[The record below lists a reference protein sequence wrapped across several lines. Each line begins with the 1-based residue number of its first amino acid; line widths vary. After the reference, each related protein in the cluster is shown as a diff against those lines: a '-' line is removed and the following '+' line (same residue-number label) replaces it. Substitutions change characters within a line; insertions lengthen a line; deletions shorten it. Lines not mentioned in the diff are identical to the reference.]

1 MNDIAH
7 TLYTVVQ
14 YVLGFGPTV
23 LLPLVL
29 FFLALFFKVKP
40 AKALRSSLIV
50 GIGFV
55 GIYAIF
61 DILTRNVGPAAQAM
75 VERTGISLPVVD
87 LGWPPL
93 AAITWGSPIAPF
105 VIPLTML
112 INVAMLALNKT
123 RTVDVA
129 MLALNKTRTVDVA
142 MLALNKTRTVD
153 VDMWNYWHFALAG
166 TLVYYSTGSFV
177 LGLSAAAI
185 AAIVVLK
192 LADWSAPLVA
202 KYFGLEGISLPTLSS
217 VVFFPI
223 GLLFDKI
230 IDKIPGVNRIHIDP
244 ENVQKKMG
252 IFGEPMM
259 VGTILGVLLGIIAG
273 YDFKHILLLGISIGG
288 VMFILPRMVRILMEG
303 LLPLSEA
310 IKKYLNAK
318 YPGRDDLFIGLDIA
332 VAVGNPAIIST
343 ALILTP
349 ISVFIAFLLPGNKVL
364 PLGDLAN
371 LAVMASMIVL
381 ACRGNIFRA
390 VITAIPV
397 IVADLWIATKI
408 APFITGMA
416 KDVNFKMAEG
426 SSGQVSSFL
435 DGGNPFRFWLLEIFN
450 GNIVAIGLIPVLALI
465 IYGVFRLTKGTVY
478 A

>member
-61 DILTRNVGPAAQAM
+61 DILTSNVGPAAQAM

-112 INVAMLALNKT
+112 IN
-123 RTVDVA
+123 
-129 MLALNKTRTVDVA
+129 VA

-217 VVFFPI
+217 VVFFPT

-450 GNIVAIGLIPVLALI
+450 GNIIAIGLIPVLALI

>member
-7 TLYTVVQ
+7 NLYTVVQ

-61 DILTRNVGPAAQAM
+61 DILTSNVGPAAQAM

-123 RTVDVA
+123 RTVDV
-129 MLALNKTRTVDVA
+129 
-142 MLALNKTRTVD
+142 
-153 VDMWNYWHFALAG
+153 DMWNYWHFALAG

-177 LGLSAAAI
+177 LGLSAAAT

-244 ENVQKKMG
+244 ENVQKKLG

-450 GNIVAIGLIPVLALI
+450 GNIIAIGLIPVLALI

>member
-1 MNDIAH
+1 MNNIAH

-61 DILTRNVGPAAQAM
+61 DILTSNVGPAAQAM

-112 INVAMLALNKT
+112 IN
-123 RTVDVA
+123 
-129 MLALNKTRTVDVA
+129 VA

-450 GNIVAIGLIPVLALI
+450 GNIIAIGLIPVLALV

>member
-61 DILTRNVGPAAQAM
+61 DILTSNVGPAAQAM

-123 RTVDVA
+123 RTVDV
-129 MLALNKTRTVDVA
+129 
-142 MLALNKTRTVD
+142 
-153 VDMWNYWHFALAG
+153 DMWNYWHFALAG

-185 AAIVVLK
+185 TAIVVLK

-450 GNIVAIGLIPVLALI
+450 GNIIAIGLIPVLALI

>member
-61 DILTRNVGPAAQAM
+61 DILTSNVGPAAQAM

-112 INVAMLALNKT
+112 IN
-123 RTVDVA
+123 
-129 MLALNKTRTVDVA
+129 VA

-273 YDFKHILLLGISIGG
+273 YDFKHILLLGISIGS

-450 GNIVAIGLIPVLALI
+450 GNIIAIGLIPVLALI

>member
-61 DILTRNVGPAAQAM
+61 DILTSNVGPAAQAM

-112 INVAMLALNKT
+112 IN
-123 RTVDVA
+123 
-129 MLALNKTRTVDVA
+129 VA

-371 LAVMASMIVL
+371 LAVMASMIIL

-450 GNIVAIGLIPVLALI
+450 GNIIAIGLIPVLALV

>member
-23 LLPLVL
+23 LLPLVF

-61 DILTRNVGPAAQAM
+61 DILTSNVGPAAQAM

-112 INVAMLALNKT
+112 IN
-123 RTVDVA
+123 
-129 MLALNKTRTVDVA
+129 VA

-450 GNIVAIGLIPVLALI
+450 GNIIAIGLIPVLALV

>member
-61 DILTRNVGPAAQAM
+61 DILTSNVGPAAQAM

-112 INVAMLALNKT
+112 IN
-123 RTVDVA
+123 
-129 MLALNKTRTVDVA
+129 VA

-450 GNIVAIGLIPVLALI
+450 GNIIVIGLIPVLALI

>member
-61 DILTRNVGPAAQAM
+61 DILTSNVGPAAQAM

-112 INVAMLALNKT
+112 IN
-123 RTVDVA
+123 
-129 MLALNKTRTVDVA
+129 VA

-332 VAVGNPAIIST
+332 IAVGNPAIIST

-450 GNIVAIGLIPVLALI
+450 GNIIAIGMIPVLALV

>member
-61 DILTRNVGPAAQAM
+61 DILTSNVGPAAQAM

-112 INVAMLALNKT
+112 IN
-123 RTVDVA
+123 
-129 MLALNKTRTVDVA
+129 VA

-364 PLGDLAN
+364 QLGDLAN

-450 GNIVAIGLIPVLALI
+450 GNIIAIGLIPVLALI

>member
-61 DILTRNVGPAAQAM
+61 DILTSNVGPAAQAM

-123 RTVDVA
+123 RTVDV
-129 MLALNKTRTVDVA
+129 
-142 MLALNKTRTVD
+142 
-153 VDMWNYWHFALAG
+153 DMWNYWHFALAG

-192 LADWSAPLVA
+192 VADWSAPLVA

-230 IDKIPGVNRIHIDP
+230 IDKIPGLNRIHIDP
-244 ENVQKKMG
+244 ESVQKRLG

-259 VGTILGVLLGIIAG
+259 VGTILGILLGIIAG

-397 IVADLWIATKI
+397 IIADLWIATKI
-408 APFITGMA
+408 APFITGIA

-435 DGGNPFRFWLLEIFN
+435 DGGNPFRYWLLEIFN
-450 GNIVAIGLIPVLALI
+450 GNMIAIGLVPVIALI
-465 IYGVFRLTKGTVY
+465 IYAIFRLTKGTVY

>member
-61 DILTRNVGPAAQAM
+61 DILTSNVGPAAQAM

-112 INVAMLALNKT
+112 IN
-123 RTVDVA
+123 
-129 MLALNKTRTVDVA
+129 VA

-397 IVADLWIATKI
+397 IIADLWIATKI

-416 KDVNFKMAEG
+416 KDVNFKMADG

-450 GNIVAIGLIPVLALI
+450 GNIIAIGLIPVLALV

>member
-61 DILTRNVGPAAQAM
+61 DILTSNVGPAAQAM

-93 AAITWGSPIAPF
+93 AAITWGLPIAPF

-112 INVAMLALNKT
+112 IN
-123 RTVDVA
+123 
-129 MLALNKTRTVDVA
+129 VA

-177 LGLSAAAI
+177 LGLFAAAI

>member
-61 DILTRNVGPAAQAM
+61 DILTSNVGPAAQAM

-112 INVAMLALNKT
+112 IN
-123 RTVDVA
+123 
-129 MLALNKTRTVDVA
+129 VA

-397 IVADLWIATKI
+397 IVADLWITTKI

-450 GNIVAIGLIPVLALI
+450 GNIIAIGLIPVLALI

>member
-61 DILTRNVGPAAQAM
+61 DILTSNVGPAAQAM

-112 INVAMLALNKT
+112 IN
-123 RTVDVA
+123 
-129 MLALNKTRTVDVA
+129 VA

-202 KYFGLEGISLPTLSS
+202 KYFGLEGISFPTLSS

-397 IVADLWIATKI
+397 IVADLWIATNI

-450 GNIVAIGLIPVLALI
+450 GNIIAIGLIPVLALI

>member
-61 DILTRNVGPAAQAM
+61 DILTSNVGPAAQAM

-112 INVAMLALNKT
+112 INVAMLALNKI
-123 RTVDVA
+123 
-129 MLALNKTRTVDVA
+129 
-142 MLALNKTRTVD
+142 RTVD

>member
-1 MNDIAH
+1 
-7 TLYTVVQ
+7 
-14 YVLGFGPTV
+14 
-23 LLPLVL
+23 
-29 FFLALFFKVKP
+29 
-40 AKALRSSLIV
+40 
-50 GIGFV
+50 
-55 GIYAIF
+55 
-61 DILTRNVGPAAQAM
+61 M

-112 INVAMLALNKT
+112 IN
-123 RTVDVA
+123 
-129 MLALNKTRTVDVA
+129 VA

-273 YDFKHILLLGISIGG
+273 YDFKHILLLRISIGG

-349 ISVFIAFLLPGNKVL
+349 ISVFIAFLLLGNKVL

-450 GNIVAIGLIPVLALI
+450 GNIIAIGLIPVLALV

>member
-61 DILTRNVGPAAQAM
+61 DILTSNVGPAAQAM
-75 VERTGISLPVVD
+75 VERTGINLPVVD

-112 INVAMLALNKT
+112 IN
-123 RTVDVA
+123 
-129 MLALNKTRTVDVA
+129 VA

-450 GNIVAIGLIPVLALI
+450 GNIIAIGLIPVLALI

>member
-61 DILTRNVGPAAQAM
+61 DILTSNVGPAAQAM

-123 RTVDVA
+123 RTVDV
-129 MLALNKTRTVDVA
+129 
-142 MLALNKTRTVD
+142 
-153 VDMWNYWHFALAG
+153 DMWNYWHFALAG

-192 LADWSAPLVA
+192 LADGSAPLVA

-259 VGTILGVLLGIIAG
+259 VGTILGVLLSIIAG

>member
-61 DILTRNVGPAAQAM
+61 DILTSNVGPAAQAM

-93 AAITWGSPIAPF
+93 AAITWGSPISPF

-112 INVAMLALNKT
+112 IN
-123 RTVDVA
+123 
-129 MLALNKTRTVDVA
+129 VA

-450 GNIVAIGLIPVLALI
+450 GNIIAIGLIPVLALV

>member
-61 DILTRNVGPAAQAM
+61 DILTSNVGPAAQAM

-112 INVAMLALNKT
+112 IN
-123 RTVDVA
+123 
-129 MLALNKTRTVDVA
+129 VA

-349 ISVFIAFLLPGNKVL
+349 ISVFIAFLLPSNKVL

-450 GNIVAIGLIPVLALI
+450 GNIIAIGLIPVLALV

>member
-1 MNDIAH
+1 MKDIAH

-61 DILTRNVGPAAQAM
+61 DILTSNVGPAAQAM

-112 INVAMLALNKT
+112 INVAMLALN
-123 RTVDVA
+123 R
-129 MLALNKTRTVDVA
+129 
-142 MLALNKTRTVD
+142 TRTVD

-166 TLVYYSTGSFV
+166 TLVYYSTGSFM
-177 LGLSAAAI
+177 LGLLAAAL
-185 AAIVVLK
+185 AAVVVLK

-217 VVFFPI
+217 VVFFPV
-223 GLLFDKI
+223 GLLFDRI
-230 IDKIPGVNRIHIDP
+230 IDRIPGLNRIHIDP
-244 ENVQKKMG
+244 ENVQKKLG

-318 YPGRDDLFIGLDIA
+318 YPGRDDLYIGLDIA

-349 ISVFIAFLLPGNKVL
+349 ISVLIAFLLPGNKVL

-381 ACRGNIFRA
+381 ACRGNIFRS

-397 IVADLWIATKI
+397 IAADLWIATKI

-435 DGGNPFRFWLLEIFN
+435 DGGNPFRYWLLEIFN
-450 GNIVAIGLIPVLALI
+450 GNIIAIGLIPVVALM

>member
-61 DILTRNVGPAAQAM
+61 DILTSNVGPAAQAM

-112 INVAMLALNKT
+112 IN
-123 RTVDVA
+123 
-129 MLALNKTRTVDVA
+129 VA

-390 VITAIPV
+390 VITVIPV

-450 GNIVAIGLIPVLALI
+450 GNIIAIGLIPVLALI

>member
-1 MNDIAH
+1 MNDITH
-7 TLYTVVQ
+7 TLYTIVQ

-61 DILTRNVGPAAQAM
+61 DILTSNVGPAAQAM

-112 INVAMLALNKT
+112 INVAMLALN
-123 RTVDVA
+123 R
-129 MLALNKTRTVDVA
+129 
-142 MLALNKTRTVD
+142 TRTVD

-177 LGLSAAAI
+177 LGLSAAAV

-202 KYFGLEGISLPTLSS
+202 KDFGLEGISLPTLSS
-217 VVFFPI
+217 AIFFPI
-223 GLLFDKI
+223 GLLSDKI
-230 IDKIPGVNRIHIDP
+230 IDKIPGLNRIHIDP
-244 ENVQKKMG
+244 ENVQKKLG

-273 YDFKHILLLGISIGG
+273 YDFKHVLLLGISIGG

-310 IKKYLNAK
+310 IKKYLNAR

-349 ISVFIAFLLPGNKVL
+349 VSVFIAFLLPGNKVL

-397 IVADLWIATKI
+397 IIADLWIATKI

-435 DGGNPFRFWLLEIFN
+435 DGGNPFRFWLLEIFS
-450 GNIVAIGLIPVLALI
+450 GNIIAIGLVPVVALI
-465 IYGVFRLTKGTVY
+465 IYVVFRLTKGTVY

>member
-1 MNDIAH
+1 
-7 TLYTVVQ
+7 
-14 YVLGFGPTV
+14 
-23 LLPLVL
+23 
-29 FFLALFFKVKP
+29 
-40 AKALRSSLIV
+40 RSSLIV

-61 DILTRNVGPAAQAM
+61 DILTSNVGPAAQAM

-112 INVAMLALNKT
+112 IN
-123 RTVDVA
+123 
-129 MLALNKTRTVDVA
+129 VA

-450 GNIVAIGLIPVLALI
+450 GNIIAIGLIPVLALV

>member
-61 DILTRNVGPAAQAM
+61 DILTSNVGPAAQAM

-112 INVAMLALNKT
+112 IN
-123 RTVDVA
+123 
-129 MLALNKTRTVDVA
+129 VA

-259 VGTILGVLLGIIAG
+259 VGTILGGLLGIIAG

-397 IVADLWIATKI
+397 IIADLWIATKI

-450 GNIVAIGLIPVLALI
+450 GNIIAIGLIPVLALV

>member
-61 DILTRNVGPAAQAM
+61 DILTSNVGPAAQAM

-112 INVAMLALNKT
+112 IN
-123 RTVDVA
+123 
-129 MLALNKTRTVDVA
+129 VA

-303 LLPLSEA
+303 LLLLSEA

-450 GNIVAIGLIPVLALI
+450 GNIIAIGLIPVLALV

>member
-61 DILTRNVGPAAQAM
+61 DILTSNVGPAAQAM

-112 INVAMLALNKT
+112 IN
-123 RTVDVA
+123 
-129 MLALNKTRTVDVA
+129 VA

-397 IVADLWIATKI
+397 IIADLWIATKI

-450 GNIVAIGLIPVLALI
+450 GNIIAIGLIPVLALI

>member
-61 DILTRNVGPAAQAM
+61 DILTSNVGPAAQAM

-112 INVAMLALNKT
+112 IN
-123 RTVDVA
+123 
-129 MLALNKTRTVDVA
+129 VA

-349 ISVFIAFLLPGNKVL
+349 ISVFIAFLLPGNKIL

-450 GNIVAIGLIPVLALI
+450 GNIIAIGLIPVLALV

>member
-40 AKALRSSLIV
+40 AKVLRSSLIV

-61 DILTRNVGPAAQAM
+61 DILTSNVGPAAQAM

-112 INVAMLALNKT
+112 IN
-123 RTVDVA
+123 
-129 MLALNKTRTVDVA
+129 VA

-416 KDVNFKMAEG
+416 KDVNFKMADG

-450 GNIVAIGLIPVLALI
+450 GNIIAIGLIPVLALI

>member
-1 MNDIAH
+1 MNDIEH

-61 DILTRNVGPAAQAM
+61 DILTSNVGPAAQAM

-112 INVAMLALNKT
+112 IN
-123 RTVDVA
+123 
-129 MLALNKTRTVDVA
+129 VA

>member
-61 DILTRNVGPAAQAM
+61 DILTSNVGPAAQAM

-123 RTVDVA
+123 RTVDV
-129 MLALNKTRTVDVA
+129 
-142 MLALNKTRTVD
+142 
-153 VDMWNYWHFALAG
+153 DMWNYWHFALAG

-192 LADWSAPLVA
+192 LSDWSAPLVA

-450 GNIVAIGLIPVLALI
+450 GNIIAIGLIPVLALI